1 MVAQVGGPAPRELMV
16 GTGAVPGP
24 VPRSPTAGEQAPG
37 AHGDLR
43 IESVSFSYGGG
54 RRPLVAA
61 VDQVDFVVPHGALG
75 VLVGPSGCGKSTL
88 LRLAAG
94 LAQPM
99 LGRIS
104 FGPLAPD
111 ELRKQRRIGFAF
123 QDPALMSW
131 RSVRRNVEL
140 PFDLANLRADKA
152 WIREL
157 LEIVGLSEWAD
168 RRPRELSGGMRQRVS
183 LARAL
188 ATRPDLLLLDEPFG
202 ALDEI
207 TRSELNLELLR
218 ILSTT
223 RTTCLLVT
231 HSVEEA
237 VLLGDRVVVLS
248 NRPCTVK
255 LVHDVTEAREDRGA
269 SRDTV
274 QFLEQCRV
282 IRAGL
287 AA

>member
-1 MVAQVGGPAPRELMV
+1 MPAANVPAAKVPAKVPAANVPVASAD
-16 GTGAVPGP
+16 
-24 VPRSPTAGEQAPG
+24 
-37 AHGDLR
+37 GDLT
-43 IESVSFSYGGG
+43 IEAVSFGYGGG
-54 RRPLVAA
+54 RHPLVAA
-61 VDQVDFVVPHGALG
+61 VDQVDFVVPHGALA

-94 LAQPM
+94 LVQPTA
-99 LGRIS
+99 GRIT
-104 FGPLAPD
+104 FGTFTPD
-111 ELRKQRRIGFAF
+111 ALRKQRRIGFAF

-140 PFDLANLRADKA
+140 PFDLAKLPAQPA
-152 WIREL
+152 WIDEL
-157 LEIVGLSEWAD
+157 LDIVRLSDWAG

-207 TRSELNLELLR
+207 TRYELNLELLR

-223 RTTCLLVT
+223 KTTCLLVT

-248 NRPCTVK
+248 GRPCTVK
-255 LVHDVTEAREDRGA
+255 LVHDVTEPRR
-269 SRDTV
+269 
-274 QFLEQCRV
+274 
-282 IRAGL
+282 RAGPAVTPWNFSS
-287 AA
+287 AAAP